1 MRNQLRLLLQRC
13 KPIPI
18 HHHFTKVQQQSLHSL
33 PISHKPHFQTP
44 PYFPKPFSSLAIN
57 QTKQSDITSS
67 LIELYSD
74 PHKTHQDTLSELKT
88 KHGDSLN
95 EHVRTLF
102 STRGSDPNS
111 PKLFYDYVV
120 SNGIG
125 ELSSNSFNRL
135 LGMLGGY
142 GLVKEFW
149 ELVEVMGKRGYG
161 VKKGAAVRVMEKFVE
176 MGLDRDVEKLKGLF
190 KLGSGVGKVGA
201 RVSKV
206 VRGEPWGEAVE
217 KKLLDMG
224 VVFTSELVKLVLENL
239 GTDGNKAVIFF
250 RWVEESGLFKHDE
263 ATYNALLRELGR
275 EEYVDKFWRVVGE
288 MKDAGFEMEK
298 GCYVLV
304 LRQFVKKRMLK
315 DAVDLYE
322 FAMGGKV
329 KPSLQDCVYLLR
341 KIVTSSELDME
352 LVSKVLRVYKESG
365 NKFSSSELNT
375 VLKSLTSVGRYSEC
389 NKILRAMEDVGFY
402 PDEKMQGKIGFQLS
416 KDGKTEEASEFVDFV
431 EGSGTVSS
439 YKTYESLID
448 GYCISGHLDKA
459 ADCFQ
464 TLLKNGGAS
473 SAGYALET
481 LTNVYCSKGKADE
494 AYRLLLS
501 AVYENNVKPWHTT
514 YKLLISKLLEQ
525 GLFNKATD
533 LFGPMKADGYPPYLS
548 PFVKYVSKTGTTDET
563 LMFLT
568 KMTDK
573 KVPSINVYTRVF
585 KAYFKAGRHSEAQ
598 DFLSKC
604 PGFIKNHVDVLNL
617 FYSMKRV
624 KDTAAS
630 TPVAA

>member
-1 MRNQLRLLLQRC
+1 
-13 KPIPI
+13 
-18 HHHFTKVQQQSLHSL
+18 
-33 PISHKPHFQTP
+33 
-44 PYFPKPFSSLAIN
+44 
-57 QTKQSDITSS
+57 
-67 LIELYSD
+67 
-74 PHKTHQDTLSELKT
+74 
-88 KHGDSLN
+88 
-95 EHVRTLF
+95 
-102 STRGSDPNS
+102 
-111 PKLFYDYVV
+111 
-120 SNGIG
+120 
-125 ELSSNSFNRL
+125 
-135 LGMLGGY
+135 MLGGY
-142 GLVKEFW
+142 GLVNEFW
-149 ELVEVMGKRGYG
+149 ELVDVMAKRGYG
-161 VKKGAAVRVMEKFVE
+161 VKKGASVRAMEKFVD
-176 MGLDRDVEKLKGLF
+176 MGLDGDVEKLKALF
-190 KLGSGVGKVGA
+190 KLGSGDGVGDVSVERVGA

-224 VVFTSELVKLVLENL
+224 VVFTSVLVKLVLENL

-263 ATYNALLRELGR
+263 ATYNALVRELGR
-275 EEYVDKFWRVVGE
+275 EEYVDKFWRVLGE

-322 FAMGGKV
+322 VAMGGKV
-329 KPSLQDCVYLLR
+329 KPSLQDCSYLLR

-352 LVSKVLRVYKESG
+352 LFSKVLRVYKESG
-365 NKFSSSELNT
+365 NKFSSSDLNT
-375 VLKSLTSVGRYSEC
+375 VLKSLTSVGRYAEC

-431 EGSGTVSS
+431 EGSGNVPS

-464 TLLKNGGAS
+464 KLLKDERAS

-494 AYRLLLS
+494 AYRLLLA
-501 AVYENNVKPWHTT
+501 AVSDNNVKPWHTT
-514 YKLLISKLLEQ
+514 YKLLITKLLEQ
-525 GLFNKATD
+525 GLFNEATD
-533 LFGPMKADGYPPYLS
+533 LFGPMKADGYPPYLN

-563 LMFLT
+563 LAFLS

-573 KVPSINVYTRVF
+573 RVPSINVYTRVF

-604 PGFIKNHVDVLNL
+604 PGFIKNQVDVLNL
-617 FYSMKRV
+617 FYSMKRA

>member
-1 MRNQLRLLLQRC
+1 MRNQLRLLLQR
-13 KPIPI
+13 PI
-18 HHHFTKVQQQSLHSL
+18 HHHFNKVHSL
-33 PISHKPHFQTP
+33 PISHFQTP
-44 PYFPKPFSSLAIN
+44 PYFPKPFSSLA
-57 QTKQSDITSS
+57 TKQSDLTSS

-74 PHKTHQDTLSELKT
+74 PHKTHQDTLTELKT
-88 KHGDSLN
+88 KHGNNLN
-95 EHVRTLF
+95 EHVTTLF

-120 SNGIG
+120 SSGVSD
-125 ELSSNSFNRL
+125 LSSNSCNRL

-142 GLVKEFW
+142 GLVNEFW
-149 ELVEVMGKRGYG
+149 ELVDVMAKRGYG
-161 VKKGAAVRVMEKFVE
+161 VKKGASVRAMEKFVE
-176 MGLDRDVEKLKGLF
+176 MGLDGDVEKLKALF
-190 KLGSGVGKVGA
+190 KLGSGEGVGVGDVSVERVGA
-201 RVSKV
+201 RVSKI

-224 VVFTSELVKLVLENL
+224 VVFMSELVELVLENL

-263 ATYNALLRELGR
+263 ATYNALVRELGR
-275 EEYVDKFWRVVGE
+275 EEYVDKFWRVLGE
-288 MKDAGFEMEK
+288 MKDAGFDMEK

-304 LRQFVKKRMLK
+304 LRQFVRKKMLK

-322 FAMGGKV
+322 VAMGGKV
-329 KPSLQDCVYLLR
+329 KPSLQDCSYLLR

-352 LVSKVLRVYKESG
+352 LFSKVLRVYKESG
-365 NKFSSSELNT
+365 NKFSSSDLNT
-375 VLKSLTSVGRYSEC
+375 VLKSLTSVGRYAEC

-402 PDEKMQGKIGFQLS
+402 PDEKMLGKIGFQLS

-431 EGSGTVSS
+431 EGSGNFPS

-464 TLLKNGGAS
+464 KLLKDERAS
-473 SAGYALET
+473 SAGYAMET

-494 AYRLLLS
+494 AYRLLLA
-501 AVYENNVKPWHTT
+501 AVSENNVKPWHTT
-514 YKLLISKLLEQ
+514 YKLLITKLLEQ
-525 GLFNKATD
+525 GLFNEATD
-533 LFGPMKADGYPPYLS
+533 LFGPMKADGYPPYLN

-563 LMFLT
+563 LAFLR

-604 PGFIKNHVDVLNL
+604 PAFIKNHVDVLNL
-617 FYSMKRV
+617 FYSMKRT